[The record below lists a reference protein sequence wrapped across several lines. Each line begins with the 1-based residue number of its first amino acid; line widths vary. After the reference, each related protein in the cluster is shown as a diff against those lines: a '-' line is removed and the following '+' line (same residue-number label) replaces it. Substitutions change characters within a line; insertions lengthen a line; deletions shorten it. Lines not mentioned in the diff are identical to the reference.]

1 MSYYVKDKND
11 FENKLTEIGDQALVV
26 VEFYATWC
34 GPCKQLMPKVEL
46 LPQEFPDIHVLKID
60 VDECEELTVDY
71 SIQAMPTFV
80 FIKKNQTLE
89 SFTGANIEQVKKLIN
104 KYNKKK

>member
-11 FENKLTEIGDQALVV
+11 FENKLSEIGDQALVV

-46 LPQEFPDIHVLKID
+46 LSQEFPSK
-60 VDECEELTVDY
+60 LTSTNV
-71 SIQAMPTFV
+71 
-80 FIKKNQTLE
+80 KN
-89 SFTGANIEQVKKLIN
+89 
-104 KYNKKK
+104 